1 MLAALDPVQL
11 CTEVMRQ
18 PIAVADLLK
27 LVGGAPDEPC
37 RDMEARKLIGYR
49 QRIVHVECSYLA
61 DESSSAAVRGV
72 VRPVGSK
79 RLPCLLPRRV
89 PLQQKEP
96 EHLAKDGIAE
106 AANRRA
112 ERASP

>member
-1 MLAALDPVQL
+1 MLAALDPVQSR
-11 CTEVMRQ
+11 TEVMRQ

-27 LVGGAPDEPC
+27 LFGGAPDEPC
-37 RDMEARKLIGYR
+37 RDTEAWKLIGYR

-61 DESSSAAVRGV
+61 NEGNSAAMRGV
-72 VRPVGSK
+72 VQPVGSK
-79 RLPCLLPRRV
+79 RLPCVLPRRV

-96 EHLAKDGIAE
+96 EHLAKDGIGE